1 MISTKDMEM
10 SKGEYGWMYIEI
22 QGSRKTPQQ
31 LKALVLGWLAE
42 GGKTVGDRL
51 ETCSSPGL
59 GSNIVE

>member
-31 LKALVLGWLAE
+31 LKALVLG
-42 GGKTVGDRL
+42 
-51 ETCSSPGL
+51 
-59 GSNIVE
+59 